1 MTESG
6 LVPILQIQV
15 SGLNDEIY
23 HPINPDDPAIRDLA
37 ESIRQNGVLEPLVLS
52 EDWFILSGHRRHAA
66 GILAGLTVLPCRVV
80 KGVFRSDPDFLAILR
95 EFNRQRVKGVDE
107 VYREALVDTSA
118 DDLESAERILMDRER
133 RSETKSQPLELEA
146 RKARAKISS
155 AKGPLLAAIL
165 GIIEDQRSFWPLT
178 VRQIHYLLLN
188 DPPLLHASK
197 PGRYQNTPACYK
209 NQLIDLTSRARLE
222 GDIPWESIYDP
233 TRPITITK
241 THPNVEPFI
250 KEQQADFLKGYWR
263 DYQQSQPH
271 HFEIV
276 GEKSTLANIIQP
288 VAMDFCIPLTIGRG
302 HSSIKPREEMF
313 NRYRASGKRKL
324 VVLILSDFDPA
335 GETIAESFARSMRD
349 DFGVEDMLPVKV
361 ALRKDQVDS
370 LGLIPSEKAKAGSS
384 TFEKFVAKYGPDV
397 FELEAVPPAR
407 LQAMLRD
414 EIMKNMDLDALDQEK
429 AQELV
434 EQATLQALKRK
445 LGAA

>member
-1 MTESG
+1 
-6 LVPILQIQV
+6 
-15 SGLNDEIY
+15 
-23 HPINPDDPAIRDLA
+23 
-37 ESIRQNGVLEPLVLS
+37 
-52 EDWFILSGHRRHAA
+52 
-66 GILAGLTVLPCRVV
+66 
-80 KGVFRSDPDFLAILR
+80 
-95 EFNRQRVKGVDE
+95 
-107 VYREALVDTSA
+107 
-118 DDLESAERILMDRER
+118 
-133 RSETKSQPLELEA
+133 
-146 RKARAKISS
+146 
-155 AKGPLLAAIL
+155 
-165 GIIEDQRSFWPLT
+165 
-178 VRQIHYLLLN
+178 
-188 DPPLLHASK
+188 
-197 PGRYQNTPACYK
+197 
-209 NQLIDLTSRARLE
+209 
-222 GDIPWESIYDP
+222 
-233 TRPITITK
+233 
-241 THPNVEPFI
+241 
-250 KEQQADFLKGYWR
+250 
-263 DYQQSQPH
+263 
-271 HFEIV
+271 
-276 GEKSTLANIIQP
+276 
-288 VAMDFCIPLTIGRG
+288 MDFCIPLTIGRG